1 MYYICESQLPYLVMK
16 AALKNSDSGK
26 KNCYLAIVYIM
37 YIYMYIYIY
46 IYNIYIYI
54 YIMFIYIYI
63 YIFIWYIDRDTL
75 INR

>member
-16 AALKNSDSGK
+16 AALKNSDSGN
-26 KNCYLAIVYIM
+26 KNCYLDIVYIM

-54 YIMFIYIYI
+54 YYVYIYIYI
-63 YIFIWYIDRDTL
+63 YLFDI
-75 INR
+75 

>member
-54 YIMFIYIYI
+54 LCLYIYI

>member
-46 IYNIYIYI
+46 IIYIYI
-54 YIMFIYIYI
+54 LCLYIYI

>member
-46 IYNIYIYI
+46 IYIYIIYIYI

-63 YIFIWYIDRDTL
+63 YIYL
-75 INR
+75 IYR

>member
-54 YIMFIYIYI
+54 YYVYIYI

-75 INR
+75 IKR